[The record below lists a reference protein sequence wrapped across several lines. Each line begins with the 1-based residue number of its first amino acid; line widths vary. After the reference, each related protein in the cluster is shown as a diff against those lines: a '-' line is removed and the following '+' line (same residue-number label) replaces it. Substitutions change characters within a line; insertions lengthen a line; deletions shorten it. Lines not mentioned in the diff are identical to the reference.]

1 MRITSIVSFFWQ
13 IIILFIMLSFLAA
26 SAYHLVLGP
35 NSIEARQEIHQNIEI
50 SEKELQTVQAEYDRL
65 YNKISL
71 LSRDIPDIDLL
82 EERVREVLDY
92 GKENEAILRYNP

>member
-1 MRITSIVSFFWQ
+1 MRITSIFNFFWQ

-35 NSIEARQEIHQNIEI
+35 NSIEAREEIRQNIEI

-65 YNKISL
+65 YHKISL
-71 LSRDIPDIDLL
+71 LSSDIPDMDLL